1 MATIGNHA
9 ERLRRPLRVRPL
21 DGWCAG
27 LNRATHACPGGRPGG
42 GRVMSDYL
50 AVVFGPGF
58 CSFWGRD
65 PYKEKAIFRAMR
77 ERDQGSGRCRVAY
90 CFHHAKVIR

>member
-42 GRVMSDYL
+42 VRVMSDYL

-65 PYKEKAIFRAMR
+65 PYKEKARPSCGNAT
-77 ERDQGSGRCRVAY
+77 RVADGVEIAY